1 MNKWTE
7 SKAKN
12 GKARSFDSIGIR
24 ALNTAFA
31 EGMPFTALNVC
42 NVKGRHFTHNYK

>member
-7 SKAKN
+7 SKAKS

-31 EGMPFTALNVC
+31 EMLPFTALNVG
-42 NVKGRHFTHNYK
+42 NVKGLHHTYNV